1 MRTKNFQTTAFV
13 ALTVVLLVP
22 LALMEQAHAEKI
34 TDSLTVPNA
43 ERDLKLAAGYKLYP
57 SMGWVE
63 PNKIEQID
71 PVYRM
76 NHETGDMVL
85 DLDAMLENTDEN
97 EITET
102 SFDWIQHVINLFSL
116 SLAEAGNGYNQI
128 AHKDNASNDF
138 SYLRAYWDV
147 PTSPTSYDGG
157 TNFSFPGIQP
167 NVGSTIIFQPVLQ
180 HGYSSY
186 CDAGDG
192 WVTYALIY
200 VGGSVWGTPC
210 EDADDGDSIRGT
222 ISESNNYWT
231 IAIRNYQN
239 SAANDS
245 YTVYSSTQM
254 KLGLVAVETYN
265 LGNDCDELQGDLEFE
280 TIIHTGDVDNF
291 DSSGAVGAFCGQ
303 TTNIVSESNVEM
315 FNNN

>member
-13 ALTVVLLVP
+13 ALTVALLVP

-116 SLAEAGNGYNQI
+116 SLAEAG
-128 AHKDNASNDF
+128 
-138 SYLRAYWDV
+138 
-147 PTSPTSYDGG
+147 
-157 TNFSFPGIQP
+157 
-167 NVGSTIIFQPVLQ
+167 
-180 HGYSSY
+180 
-186 CDAGDG
+186 
-192 WVTYALIY
+192 
-200 VGGSVWGTPC
+200 
-210 EDADDGDSIRGT
+210 
-222 ISESNNYWT
+222 
-231 IAIRNYQN
+231 
-239 SAANDS
+239 
-245 YTVYSSTQM
+245 
-254 KLGLVAVETYN
+254 
-265 LGNDCDELQGDLEFE
+265 
-280 TIIHTGDVDNF
+280 
-291 DSSGAVGAFCGQ
+291 
-303 TTNIVSESNVEM
+303 
-315 FNNN
+315 